1 MITAR
6 LKVLQALHDEKAK
19 TLTLRV
25 APTQELPA
33 AGDYI
38 FLKASP
44 HNLGAYRIR
53 RVKKLLFRRGVSI
66 TVESSGPDRQWTER
80 IAPYISGADDTV
92 FSGISPQQFHELS
105 VRDQSAYFLSVVAL
119 YGSPR
124 VHAFIQQHIEPSL
137 RLAPADG
144 PYTGG
149 LSKLGGLPLA
159 PEGFRFPKDPEG
171 RRAVHFLGQLHIG
184 ELNQHFSTTRRLRG
198 DGVLYFFAT
207 IAVDEEDGWE
217 PRLRYSYYE
226 GLVEYA
232 GEVKNGQPVPLP
244 EDVQQFGAHRA
255 HDLHIVERL
264 SIPDIDTSRWEG
276 PEMTEEERS
285 IYRELDAILEEYC
298 EYSNSHG
305 LSGNKLLGHP
315 FQVQGCVLLEAEFKQ
330 HGRGWYTGKGGYV
343 DPDHIAAETKALAPQ
358 SRSWQVLFEF
368 DAFCVPELPDFD
380 GSFNE
385 YESGRYYIMIQTED
399 LERMDFSKTITIY
412 QHN

>member
-25 APTQELPA
+25 EPTQELPA

-66 TVESSGPDRQWTER
+66 TVESSEPDRRWTER
-80 IAPYISGADDTV
+80 IEPYISGADDTV
-92 FSGISPQQFHELS
+92 LSGISPQQFHELS
-105 VRDQSAYFLSVVAL
+105 VSDQSAYFLSVVEL

-137 RLAPADG
+137 RLAPGDG

-171 RRAVHFLGQLHIG
+171 RRAVHFLGQLHLG

-207 IAVDEEDGWE
+207 IAVDEDGWE
-217 PRLRYSYYE
+217 PRYSYYE
-226 GLVEYA
+226 ALVEYA
-232 GEVKNGQPVPLP
+232 VEVKKGQHVPLP
-244 EDVQQFGAHRA
+244 EDVQQFGAHRE
-255 HDLHIVERL
+255 HDLYIVERL
-264 SIPDIDTSRWEG
+264 SIPDRDTSLWEES
-276 PEMTEEERS
+276 EMTEEERRTYS
-285 IYRELDAILEEYC
+285 ELDAILEEYC
-298 EYSNSHG
+298 EYSGSHG

-315 FQVQGCVLLEAEFKQ
+315 FQLQGCVLLEAEFKQ
-330 HGRGWYTGKGGYV
+330 HSRGDYAPGEGYV
-343 DPDHIAAETKALAPQ
+343 DPDHIDKETKALTPQ

-368 DAFCVPELPDFD
+368 DNFYLPELPQFD
-380 GSFNE
+380 DSFNQ
-385 YESGRYYIMIQTED
+385 YESGRYYVMIQTDD
-399 LERMDFSKTITIY
+399 LARMDFSKTITIY